1 MAGIQRRRK
10 LGAHRMGGLPCGNPG
25 AQSQAGEQGG
35 SYRQQQTLSK
45 RHAAKPHPADGWVKQ
60 THGGRENSLQDREVG
75 LSRRWRGLGFIA
87 AHEGAA
93 AFMLC
98 LSRCIALLAAAAWPA
113 PLYAQPAPAEPANA
127 QPGATATQVV
137 QEQVTVVGT
146 SPLLGSGIDR
156 NLVPAA
162 TQVLSSANID
172 REGAP
177 DLLEALNT
185 QVAGI
190 NSDSASGN
198 QYQPSIF
205 YNGFEVSAL
214 QGTSQGLAVYTNGIR
229 FNQAFGDTVNW
240 DLIPS
245 VAIGRVN
252 VEGSNPVFGLN
263 ALGGSINVALKDG
276 FSYHGG
282 AADISGGSFGQVQGN
297 IQYGLQSGEQA
308 LYAAGSVIHQDGW
321 RDLQSTDIQNFY
333 GDWGIR
339 HDGTELH
346 LDLSAANSVINGPGT
361 SPIEL
366 LAADPAAQFTAPNAI
381 ANRYVQTGL
390 RGNVDLSDTRSLQFQ
405 TYYSYFQQRVV
416 NGNAPNDTPCNDGS
430 GLLCQAPGV
439 YSTTRG
445 GGAIPAF
452 LGNNAAYNELDTQTT
467 NTNSYGAS
475 GQFTDTGEL
484 LSLKN
489 HFVAGASFDG
499 AQTEFSA
506 TAYIGGVTPVS
517 RVFIGPGVVIDEL
530 GNTVPVRVA
539 ISDSDAGGYVSDTL
553 KLTDALAVTASG
565 RFNFAEVDLRDQG
578 AGDLTGNHAFARFN
592 PAAGATYKV
601 ASWLTA
607 YAGYAEANRAPTPAE
622 LSCAGPQNACSLANF
637 FVGDPDLKQV
647 VAHTIEAGLRGHVNL
662 SDTARFGYDIGLY
675 HTDSNNDILFIN
687 SPTLNRAYFANVGQT
702 RRQGFSARFDLTLPR
717 VTVYASY
724 TYTDAT
730 AQTRYTESTG
740 SNPAADANGDIV
752 VQPGNTLPG
761 IPRNIL
767 KLGVD
772 GDISQAWHA
781 GADGQLQSGQF
792 LVGDEANLTPRLPG
806 FFTLNLHTSYDITR
820 RIQLFADVQNALD
833 RKYYTF
839 GSFAPTNAVYLAQ
852 APNAAN
858 PRSYSPAAPIGA
870 FGGVQVTF

>member
-1 MAGIQRRRK
+1 M
-10 LGAHRMGGLPCGNPG
+10 HRSTRIL
-25 AQSQAGEQGG
+25 AL
-35 SYRQQQTLSK
+35 LS
-45 RHAAKPHPADGWVKQ
+45 
-60 THGGRENSLQDREVG
+60 
-75 LSRRWRGLGFIA
+75 
-87 AHEGAA
+87 AA
-93 AFMLC
+93 AL
-98 LSRCIALLAAAAWPA
+98 PA
-113 PLYAQPAPAEPANA
+113 PLHAQSAPAQPTAAQPASGQQTAPAVPA
-127 QPGATATQVV
+127 V

-156 NLVPAA
+156 NLIPAA

-177 DLLEALNT
+177 DLLEALST

-214 QGTSQGLAVYTNGIR
+214 QGTSQGIAVYTNGIR

-245 VAIGRVN
+245 VAIGHVN

-276 FSYHGG
+276 FTYYGG
-282 AADISGGSFGQVQGN
+282 EADISGGSFGQIQGD
-297 IQYGLQSGEQA
+297 IQYGLQSGDQA
-308 LYAAGSVIHQDGW
+308 FYAAGSVIHQDGW

-333 GDWGIR
+333 GDWGIH
-339 HDGTELH
+339 HDGVELH
-346 LDLSAANSVINGPGT
+346 LDLTAANSVINGPGT
-361 SPIEL
+361 APVQL

-390 RGNVDLSDTRSLQFQ
+390 RGTADISDTRSLQFQ
-405 TYYSYFQQRVV
+405 AYYSYFQQRVV
-416 NGNAPNDTPCNDGS
+416 NGNTANDTPCDDGS
-430 GLLCQAPGV
+430 GLLCQGPGD

-445 GGAIPAF
+445 GGLIPAF
-452 LGNNAAYNELDTQTT
+452 LGNNAAYSELDTQTT
-467 NTNSYGAS
+467 NTNSYGGS
-475 GQFTDTGEL
+475 GQFSDTGDL
-484 LSLKN
+484 FGLKN

-506 TAYIGGVTPVS
+506 TAYIGGLSPVT
-517 RVFIGPGVVIDEL
+517 RDFIGPGVVLDEP
-530 GNTVPVRVA
+530 GNNVPVRVA
-539 ISDSDAGGYVSDTL
+539 ISDTYTGGYASDTL
-553 KLTDALAVTASG
+553 NLTDALAVTASG
-565 RFNFAEVDLRDQG
+565 RFNFAEVDLHDQG
-578 AGDLTGNHAFARFN
+578 GGDLTGNHAYSRFN
-592 PAAGATYKV
+592 PAAGATYKF

-622 LSCAGPQNACSLANF
+622 LSCAGPQNSCSLANF

-647 VAHTIEAGLRGHVNL
+647 VAHTVEAGLRGHLNL
-662 SDTARFGYDIGLY
+662 SDTARFGYDFGLY
-675 HTDSNNDILFIN
+675 HTDSDDDILFIN

-702 RRQGFSARFDLTLPR
+702 RRQGLSARFDLKLPS
-717 VTVYASY
+717 VMFYVNY

-730 AQTRYTESTG
+730 AQTTYTESAG
-740 SNPAADANGDIV
+740 SNPAANADGNIV
-752 VQPGNTLPG
+752 VRPGDSLPG
-761 IPRNIL
+761 IPRNML
-767 KLGVD
+767 KIGVD
-772 GDISQAWHA
+772 GDITEAWHA

-806 FFTLNLHTSYDITR
+806 FFTLNLHTSYDITP
-820 RIQLFADVQNALD
+820 RIQLFADMQNALD

-839 GSFAPTNAVYLAQ
+839 GTFSPTSSVYLAQ
-852 APNAAN
+852 APYATN
-858 PRSYSPAAPIGA
+858 PRSYSPAAPLGA
-870 FGGVQVTF
+870 FGGVRVTF